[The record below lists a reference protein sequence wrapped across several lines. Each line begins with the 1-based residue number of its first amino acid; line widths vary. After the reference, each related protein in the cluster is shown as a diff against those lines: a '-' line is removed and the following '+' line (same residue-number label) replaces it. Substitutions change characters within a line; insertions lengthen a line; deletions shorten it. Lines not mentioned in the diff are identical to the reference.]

1 MPLDTSSTLNPPET
15 VRRPGA
21 SGPLAQLLAAGAM
34 LVALP
39 FLMEAIGLTMTTA
52 TDVVVFAIAVMGLN
66 ILVGW
71 TGLVSFGH
79 GAWFGIGAYAAAL
92 LQRHFLPTDML
103 LPGLGALVIVAAAS
117 LVAGALI
124 LRRRGVYFSLLT
136 LAFTAMLFAI
146 AFRWTD
152 LTGGENGLGNVRR
165 YAALDNPYAYY
176 AVVAVVAFA
185 VLIGLWRL
193 RRAPLGTVLVAIRE
207 NEQRAGFIGYGT
219 NRYKLVAFAVSATI
233 TGLAGVLSVYNHR
246 FASADPIA
254 IAFSGELLAMVVIGG
269 MRSFLGPAI
278 GALFYILF
286 REFLSIYTANWLLI
300 FGLLFVGFILF
311 SPDGL
316 VGIGKR
322 LLKPFRREAT
332 EGAAMSA
339 RRAGASGRIPGRFIR
354 EGGTAG
360 PVLSAEAMRKSFGP
374 VKAVQGVSFAV
385 EDRRLHALI
394 GPNGAGKTTAFNL
407 LSGMFPLDE
416 GRVML
421 DGQRVDGMEPHAI
434 TRAGLGRSF
443 QITNLFPGLSVE
455 ENIRL
460 AVQARHPARFN
471 GWRDAEAIPELR
483 QDTEELLR
491 WTGLSGV
498 ERAEA
503 GSLSYGGQRL
513 LDMGLALATK
523 PRILLLDEPLAG
535 LAAAE
540 RERVG
545 DLIKSLSA
553 DIPVLLVEHDI
564 DRVFRMADRVTVMA
578 DGAVLVDGT
587 VEQARDDA
595 RVQAVYLGSGAD
607 AVAAK
612 PRVSAAT
619 ERDLLVM
626 EKVNTFYGKSHILN
640 DVSLTVRQ
648 GEIVALLGRNGAGK
662 STLLK
667 TLIGTARPATGRI
680 VLGGDEIAGLS
691 PDRIARRGMGFVPQ
705 GRGLFAGMTVGENL
719 GLGRLKR
726 LTGAGVHWEEERVL
740 EFFPRLRERWNVA
753 ADRLS
758 GGEQQMVA
766 VARALSGD
774 TRLLLLDE
782 PFEGLS
788 PAVTEELFECFDR
801 LRQEVSI
808 IIVDHH
814 LDLALALSDRTVA
827 LERGAVQWLGES
839 RLLREDEELRR
850 KVLWL

>member
-339 RRAGASGRIPGRFIR
+339 RRAGASGRI
-354 EGGTAG
+354 
-360 PVLSAEAMRKSFGP
+360 
-374 VKAVQGVSFAV
+374 
-385 EDRRLHALI
+385 
-394 GPNGAGKTTAFNL
+394 
-407 LSGMFPLDE
+407 
-416 GRVML
+416 
-421 DGQRVDGMEPHAI
+421 
-434 TRAGLGRSF
+434 
-443 QITNLFPGLSVE
+443 
-455 ENIRL
+455 
-460 AVQARHPARFN
+460 
-471 GWRDAEAIPELR
+471 
-483 QDTEELLR
+483 
-491 WTGLSGV
+491 
-498 ERAEA
+498 
-503 GSLSYGGQRL
+503 
-513 LDMGLALATK
+513 
-523 PRILLLDEPLAG
+523 
-535 LAAAE
+535 
-540 RERVG
+540 
-545 DLIKSLSA
+545 
-553 DIPVLLVEHDI
+553 
-564 DRVFRMADRVTVMA
+564 
-578 DGAVLVDGT
+578 
-587 VEQARDDA
+587 
-595 RVQAVYLGSGAD
+595 
-607 AVAAK
+607 
-612 PRVSAAT
+612 
-619 ERDLLVM
+619 
-626 EKVNTFYGKSHILN
+626 
-640 DVSLTVRQ
+640 
-648 GEIVALLGRNGAGK
+648 
-662 STLLK
+662 
-667 TLIGTARPATGRI
+667 
-680 VLGGDEIAGLS
+680 
-691 PDRIARRGMGFVPQ
+691 
-705 GRGLFAGMTVGENL
+705 
-719 GLGRLKR
+719 
-726 LTGAGVHWEEERVL
+726 
-740 EFFPRLRERWNVA
+740 
-753 ADRLS
+753 
-758 GGEQQMVA
+758 
-766 VARALSGD
+766 
-774 TRLLLLDE
+774 
-782 PFEGLS
+782 
-788 PAVTEELFECFDR
+788 
-801 LRQEVSI
+801 
-808 IIVDHH
+808 
-814 LDLALALSDRTVA
+814 
-827 LERGAVQWLGES
+827 
-839 RLLREDEELRR
+839 
-850 KVLWL
+850 